1 MAAQEWSN
9 QFNPAR
15 NDSTLVVPFP
25 KDFDTKA
32 DIILPGKVSTFH
44 RDLNAA
50 LATRGMLDV
59 ILEREPTLDDLAAAN
74 PGIHTSN
81 LQW

>member
-1 MAAQEWSN
+1 MADGVWSS

-15 NDSTLVVPFP
+15 NDSTMVVPFP

-32 DIILPGKVSTFH
+32 DIILPGKVTTVH

-50 LATRGMLDV
+50 LTTRGMLDV
-59 ILEREPTLDDLAAAN
+59 ILERVMILCCRESGNVSSA
-74 PGIHTSN
+74 
-81 LQW
+81 